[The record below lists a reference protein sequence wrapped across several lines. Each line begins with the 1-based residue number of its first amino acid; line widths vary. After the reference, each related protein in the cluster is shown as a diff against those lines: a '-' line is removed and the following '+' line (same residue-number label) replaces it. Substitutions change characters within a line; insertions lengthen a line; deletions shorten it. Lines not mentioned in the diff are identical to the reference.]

1 MTNALEL
8 FASRFSPPRGKDG
21 EELSVCIP
29 SLTGAADAFLALT
42 LATANGQDAR
52 STGVVDR
59 SNGQDA
65 RSTGGVL
72 AITPGLPDADRL
84 ADDLRL
90 LTAKPS
96 IFNRQSSIFNRQPSI
111 VNRQSSIFNRQSST
125 VSQLAYA
132 TRILEFPPKLDD
144 DKSTLGARLKTIA
157 ALKAWSLNPYPCVVV
172 ASFPALA
179 TPIPTGTEP
188 FRLSSIGSVG
198 AIGLGTL
205 VGKLSEFGYERL
217 PQVEKEGDFSV
228 RGGIVDLWSPGEE
241 FPVRAEFF
249 GDDLESLRTFNP
261 ATQTSIE
268 RIDTAEIL
276 PVSDLSSVSGLK
288 SSDGREDG
296 RRETGDERPRED
308 GRRETRD
315 ERSLFDLLPK
325 GSKILALEH
334 NSYNLSSLHLSPSPS
349 PSPFPVIFTGDPA
362 PSGVP
367 TYDFQTAPL
376 PGFAELGA
384 DEAHHPELFDA
395 ARKRLE
401 QHIAAA
407 EKRGDLV
414 LKLDDLSG
422 GFELAQWN
430 GRPGWANGQDA
441 RSTSAGLGEGWANGQ
456 DARST
461 RVGLGEGRANGQDAR
476 STRVG
481 LGEGWANGQDA
492 RSTNLLVVTKSDRVF
507 AKRTHRRNS
516 SLFTHHS
523 SLFSGPRLSDFDD
536 IEPGEY
542 VVHIDYGVGR
552 YVGSSEIV
560 VDGRRSE
567 VFTIEY
573 ADGGKLH
580 VPAAHAHL
588 LSRYVGVK
596 GETVHLHRLDGK
608 RWEKD
613 KKDAQKAVTDLA
625 SALLETQARRETVP
639 GFAYDVDCDGVEAFD
654 AAFPYEETPDQIS
667 AIAAVRK
674 DLAARKPM
682 DRLICGD
689 AGYGKTEVAMRAA
702 FIAAMNGKQVAVLAP
717 TTVLAEQHFETF
729 TARFDGTP
737 IRIESCSR
745 FQTAGTHAGTFRR
758 LATGACDIVIGTHA
772 ILSPKICFHDLGLI
786 IIDEEQRFGVRHK
799 EWLKRLRATA
809 DVLTLSA
816 TPIPR
821 TLYLSMTGAR
831 DLSLLRSPPRER
843 VAVETRIVRDSDEVI
858 RAAIEAELARGG
870 LVFFLHNRVA
880 DIGKVEKRLKELFE
894 TTSVQQQVNP
904 RIVVAHGQMDS
915 ATLARK
921 MRDFERGE
929 YDILLSTTIVES
941 GIDIPRANTILV
953 DRADTFGM
961 ADLYQLRGRVGRS
974 SKQGRAYFLLPPSGL
989 VDAEARERL
998 DALKRHGGLGSG
1010 FNLAVR
1016 DLELRGAGNL
1026 LGSQQS
1032 GHIAAVGFSLYCQ
1045 LLQRTIALMKGEKVK
1060 PVVDVKLNLDFA
1072 NPRLP
1077 YEYIEEDVQRLS
1089 LMKRFAE
1096 AQDVRIVKALADE
1109 MKDRFG
1115 PLPPEAKEFVRI
1127 AELRVACA
1135 HAQLEHVDV
1144 KETRA
1149 VFYKTG
1155 SRDVFRVVDLRGR
1168 TSERKLAELMSALR
1182 QLSN

>member
-1 MTNALEL
+1 MKDALSI
-8 FASRFSPPRGKDG
+8 FASHFTPPRGKSG
-21 EELSVCIP
+21 EDVSFCIP
-29 SLTGAADAFLALT
+29 SLTGSADAFLALT
-42 LATANGQDAR
+42 LAENR
-52 STGVVDR
+52 V
-59 SNGQDA
+59 
-65 RSTGGVL
+65 VL

-84 ADDLRL
+84 ADDLRIL
-90 LTAKPS
+90 TTNNQQLTAYS
-96 IFNRQSSIFNRQPSI
+96 
-111 VNRQSSIFNRQSST
+111 
-125 VSQLAYA
+125 
-132 TRILEFPPKLDD
+132 TRILEFPPLLDGD
-144 DKSTLGARLKTIA
+144 RSALGLRLKTIA

-179 TPIPTGTEP
+179 TPIPLSTEP
-188 FRLSSIGSVG
+188 IRLTVPAASSLRG
-198 AIGLGTL
+198 ADTTTGLGTI
-205 VGKLSEFGYERL
+205 VAKLSSFGYERR
-217 PQVEKEGDFSV
+217 PQVEKEGDYSI
-228 RGGIVDLWSPGEE
+228 RGGILDVWSPGEE

-249 GDDLESLRTFNP
+249 GEELESLRTFNP
-261 ATQTSIE
+261 ALQTSIE
-268 RIDTAEIL
+268 RIEHAEIL
-276 PVSDLSSVSGLK
+276 PIKDGSEGLE
-288 SSDGREDG
+288 GLE
-296 RRETGDERPRED
+296 
-308 GRRETRD
+308 
-315 ERSLFDLLPK
+315 SLGSHRISNLLDLLPK
-325 GSKILALEH
+325 NSTVLALEH
-334 NSYNLSSLHLSPSPS
+334 NSYNLPNLPN
-349 PSPFPVIFTGDPA
+349 FPNLPNLIYTGDP
-362 PSGVP
+362 PPPHVP
-367 TYDFQTAPL
+367 TYDFQTSPL
-376 PGFAELGA
+376 PGFSELGA

-395 ARKRLE
+395 ARRRLD
-401 QHIAAA
+401 QHLASS
-407 EKRGDLV
+407 EKRGAFILR
-414 LKLDDLSG
+414 LDDLSG
-422 GFELAQWN
+422 GFELS
-430 GRPGWANGQDA
+430 GKVEVE
-441 RSTSAGLGEGWANGQ
+441 GEGEQRKDKNSIVHLVSSPSP
-456 DARST
+456 D
-461 RVGLGEGRANGQDAR
+461 
-476 STRVG
+476 
-481 LGEGWANGQDA
+481 
-492 RSTNLLVVTKSDRVF
+492 LLVVTKSDRVF
-507 AKRTHRRNS
+507 AKRKTHYRTNAAIGQ
-516 SLFTHHS
+516 
-523 SLFSGPRLSDFDD
+523 GPRLSDFDD
-536 IEPGEY
+536 LEPGEY

-552 YVGSSEIV
+552 YIGSSEIV

-596 GETVHLHRLDGK
+596 GEQVHLHRLDGK

-613 KKDAQKAVTDLA
+613 KRDAQKAVSDLA
-625 SALLETQARRETVP
+625 AALLETQAKRETVP
-639 GFAYDVDCDGVEAFD
+639 GFAYDVNCEGVEAFD

-667 AIAAVRK
+667 AIAAVRT

-729 TARFDGTP
+729 TSRFDGTP

-745 FQTAGTHAGTFRR
+745 FQSAGTHKGTFQR

-772 ILSPKICFHDLGLI
+772 ILSSKVCFRDLGLI

-799 EWLKRLRATA
+799 EFLKRLRATA

-843 VAVETRIVRDSDEVI
+843 VAVETRIVRDSDEII
-858 RAAIEAELARGG
+858 RTAIESELLRGG
-870 LVFFLHNRVA
+870 QVYFLHNRVTS
-880 DIGKVEKRLKELFE
+880 ISKVEKRIKDLFAHRKL
-894 TTSVQQQVNP
+894 TTNNQQLTTP

-915 ATLARK
+915 RTLAKK

-929 YDILLSTTIVES
+929 YDILLSTTIIES

-953 DRADTFGM
+953 DQADTFGM

-974 SKQGRAYFLLPPSGL
+974 AQQGYAYFLLPPSGII
-989 VDAEARERL
+989 DSEARERL
-998 DALKRHGGLGSG
+998 AALKRHGGLGSG

-1032 GHIAAVGFSLYCQ
+1032 GHIAAVGFGLYCQ
-1045 LLQRTIALMKGEKVK
+1045 LLKRTIALVRGEKVK
-1060 PVVDVKLNLDFA
+1060 EVVDVKLNLDFA

-1096 AQDVRIVKALADE
+1096 AQDVRIVKALAAE

-1115 PLPPEAKEFVRI
+1115 PLPDEAKEYVRI
-1127 AELRVACA
+1127 AELRVLCA
-1135 HAQLEHVDV
+1135 TASIEHVDV
-1144 KETRA
+1144 KGTRA

-1155 SRDVFRVVDLRGR
+1155 SREIAFVSTLHGKTADAKIGELIR
-1168 TSERKLAELMSALR
+1168 TTRSREP
-1182 QLSN
+1182 